1 MREKT
6 KLMKNFLRRALIVCV
21 ISQLA
26 YTAPANAYSVLTHE
40 AIIDAVWGT
49 HIRPLL
55 LKRFP
60 DSSHEELLKAH
71 AYAYGGAIIQDMGYY
86 PSGNKFFSDLTHY
99 FRSGD
104 FILSLLHNAQDLN
117 EYAFAVGAMAHYAAD
132 NSGHRLATNLAV
144 PMLYPELKKKYG
156 QVVTYEDNPLA
167 HVKTEFAFD
176 VLQVAKGHYAP
187 DSYHTFIGFE
197 VAVPLLEKAFLETYG
212 IELKSVFENEE
223 RATSSYR
230 HNVSTLIPK
239 ATRVA
244 WDLKKDDIQRDSP
257 GITRDKFLF
266 NLSRSSFERE
276 WGKDYQRPTPG
287 EKFLAF
293 LIRILP
299 KIGPLKILTFRTP
312 TPEAEKLF
320 ENSFNVTLDHYRS
333 LLNQLSKEQL
343 ELRNENFDVGEV
355 TARGKYKL
363 NDATCAELLSRLSSQ
378 HMAGVN
384 NDLKRQLLAFYKTSG
399 YEQPVGKRDK
409 SAQKIQRE
417 IEELKREASVP
428 PPAAKS
434 VADAPSQWQA
444 KSARH

>member
-21 ISQLA
+21 ISQLV

-187 DSYHTFIGFE
+187 DSYHTFVGFE

-212 IELKSVFENEE
+212 IDLKSVFENEQ

-230 HNVSTLIPK
+230 HTVSTLIPK

-257 GITRDKFLF
+257 GITREKFLF
-266 NLSRSSFERE
+266 NLSRSSYERK

-333 LLNQLSKEQL
+333 LLTDLSKERL
-343 ELRNENFDVGEV
+343 ALRNENFDVGEV

-363 NDATCAELLSRLSSQ
+363 NDATCAELLSRL
-378 HMAGVN
+378 
-384 NDLKRQLLAFYKTSG
+384 
-399 YEQPVGKRDK
+399 
-409 SAQKIQRE
+409 
-417 IEELKREASVP
+417 
-428 PPAAKS
+428 
-434 VADAPSQWQA
+434 
-444 KSARH
+444 